1 MILRAV
7 YIMLML
13 FMVVPVSKAQL
24 DSGIVSDTGKWYN
37 RTHSIAGVTVH
48 SKRARYSRKNNPAV
62 ELMRKVIAA
71 RKLTDLKQKH
81 DFYRYEKYRK
91 ITLAANEVTPSDFQG
106 GFLSIVPDIINL
118 VEACPYNNKLILPV
132 TFSETVTES
141 RFRRH
146 PHAMR
151 DEVKGERSGGISTL
165 TQSGKILTEA
175 LKDFFSDVN
184 IYDNQVR
191 LLHHTFTSPIGK
203 DAIGFYRFFIID
215 TLMVESDKCFHLYFS
230 PNNPM
235 DFGFS
240 GDIFIM
246 ADSTYRV
253 RRCELSIPR
262 RSSVNFVDGMRILQ
276 DFGNAGTADDWVLM
290 SDDMIVELRLFD
302 FIQKGIVIRNTR
314 LSGFD
319 FSPLPDEAF
328 SLRGAADSLR
338 KARLRDSGFWNTHRM
353 VELTGSERGMD
364 VYFEGLKKKKFYR
377 VVMPVFKLLAE
388 NFIETG
394 NVGKPSKVDI
404 GPVNTFVSNNFIDGF
419 RVRLGAQTT
428 ANLNRRLFFGGYYA
442 HGFGSKKDYYK
453 ADVTY
458 SFRDKDY
465 LAHEF
470 PMRNISFTS
479 SYDVVSPSDKFMKTD
494 KDNVFTSLKWAT
506 VDKMMFTRRNR
517 LSFVREEEWGL
528 RSTFSF
534 TCEKNEACGMMAFVP
549 MAVPLSSGNDVFLHN
564 RAMRTAELRAEFRYA
579 PGEKTVSTKQR
590 SVSINRERPVY
601 AVSHAVGLR
610 GVMGGEYGYNFTE
623 VSHYRR
629 IRLNSW
635 GKLNLN
641 VRAGAQ
647 WNKVP
652 YPLLIMPAANM
663 SYIIQPSTFNLINN
677 MEFLNDRYASLDAE
691 WDINGKLFNRL
702 PLIKKLKLREYIG
715 VKVLWGCLTDKN
727 NPFLSG
733 NSGSSR
739 LMYFPDG
746 CSVMDA
752 SRPYVELAAGVHNVF
767 RFFSVQYV
775 RRLNYLNLPTATR
788 HGVRIDF
795 QITF

>member
-1 MILRAV
+1 MIMRAV
-7 YIMLML
+7 YIVLML
-13 FMVVPVSKAQL
+13 IMVVPVSRAQL
-24 DSGIVSDTGKWYN
+24 NSGMSSDTGKWYN
-37 RTHSIAGVTVH
+37 RTHSISEVTVR
-48 SKRARYSRKNNPAV
+48 SKRAKYSRKNNPAV

-91 ITLAANEVTPSDFQG
+91 LTLAANDVTPSDFHSG
-106 GFLSIVPDIINL
+106 LLSIVPDIINL
-118 VEACPYNNKLILPV
+118 VEPCQYNNKLILPV

-141 RFRRH
+141 RFRRR
-146 PHAMR
+146 PHTVR
-151 DEVKGERSGGISTL
+151 DDVKGERSGGISTL
-165 TQSGKILTEA
+165 TQSGKILDEA

-215 TLMVESDKCFHLYFS
+215 TLLVERDKCFHLYFS

-240 GDIFIM
+240 GDIFVM

-253 RRCELSIPR
+253 RRCELSIPKH
-262 RSSVNFVDGMRILQ
+262 SSVNFVDGMRILQ
-276 DFGNAGTADDWVLM
+276 DFGNAGTEDEWVLM

-314 LSGFD
+314 FSGFD

-328 SLRGAADSLR
+328 SLRGATDSLR
-338 KARLRDSGFWNTHRM
+338 MARLRDRNFWNTHRM

-364 VYFEGLKKKKFYR
+364 GYFEELKKKKFYR
-377 VVMPVFKLLAE
+377 LVMPVFRLLAE

-394 NVGKPSKVDI
+394 TSGKPSRVDI

-419 RVRLGAQTT
+419 RMRLGAQTT
-428 ANLNRRLFFGGYYA
+428 ANLNRRLFVGGYYA
-442 HGFGSKKDYYK
+442 HGFESKKDYYK

-465 LAHEF
+465 MPHEF

-506 VDKMMFTRRNR
+506 VDKMMFSLRNR
-517 LSFVREEEWGL
+517 LAFVREEEWGL
-528 RSTFSF
+528 RSTLLL
-534 TCEKNEACGMMAFVP
+534 TCEKNEACGMMTFVP
-549 MAVPLSSGNDVFLHN
+549 MSVSLPSSGDGFSDG
-564 RAMRTAELRAEFRYA
+564 RAMRTTELRAELRYA

-590 SVSINRERPVY
+590 SVAINCERPVY
-601 AVSHAVGLR
+601 TLSHAVGLR
-610 GVMGGEYGYNFTE
+610 GVMGGEYNYNFTE
-623 VSHYRR
+623 VSVYHR

-641 VRAGAQ
+641 MHAGAQ

-677 MEFLNDRYASLDAE
+677 MEFLNDRYVSLDAE
-691 WDINGKLFNRL
+691 WDINGKLFNRI
-702 PLIKKLKLREYIG
+702 PLIKKLKLREYVG
-715 VKVLWGCLTDKN
+715 VKVLWGSLTDKN
-727 NPFLSG
+727 NPFLPC
-733 NSGSSR
+733 NAGSAR

-746 CSVMDA
+746 CNVMDS

-767 RFFSVQYV
+767 RFFSIQYV
-775 RRLNYLNLPTATR
+775 RRLNYLDLPTATK
-788 HGVRIDF
+788 HGVRIAF
-795 QITF
+795 QIAF